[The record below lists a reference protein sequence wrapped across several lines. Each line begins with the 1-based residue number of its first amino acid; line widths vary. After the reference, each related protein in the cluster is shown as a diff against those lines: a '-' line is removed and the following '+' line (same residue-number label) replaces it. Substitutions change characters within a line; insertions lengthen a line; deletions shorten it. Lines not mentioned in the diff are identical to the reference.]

1 MHFCIRFLFH
11 AHLMNFILLYSYT
24 SKKLSINYICI
35 IRITKLFRFHY
46 IIHYNFHKVNKYKL
60 KISSCFRTLVRK
72 FLHAWMENTVFKIVE
87 QSHNTH
93 THKTYTPNVKTFL
106 SGTAEKRRTEQSQ
119 SKKIHL
125 GSGAFQRLDNS
136 IIWYLESDVFRP
148 SF

>member
-24 SKKLSINYICI
+24 SKKLSTNYICI
-35 IRITKLFRFHY
+35 IRITKLFRSHY

-60 KISSCFRTLVRK
+60 KISSCFRTLMRK
-72 FLHAWMENTVFKIVE
+72 FLHAWMGNTVFKIVE

-93 THKTYTPNVKTFL
+93 QTLKLFWVAQQKKEERNNRNP
-106 SGTAEKRRTEQSQ
+106 KRF
-119 SKKIHL
+119 IHL

-136 IIWYLESDVFRP
+136 IIRYLESDVFRP